1 MILTPTR
8 ELCDQIFTLSV
19 QLNSCLPPEK
29 RLKIRL
35 LIGGLPFNDD
45 YVKFK
50 RGADLIVG
58 TTGRIFMHLTK
69 KSFSLEKMRLA
80 IFDEADVLIKGKEF
94 RKIFGLLRAERSIRP
109 LQICCYSA
117 TFSQKNLFKFCRFLY
132 PSEKIQNNCY
142 IRPKNASK
150 TEDVNGDDIQSL
162 NLENLRQF
170 TMEVEKS
177 DIKSIPLVKMD
188 KVIHLLQNLEFSQ
201 AIIFYNDKGRGDQ
214 LVEELK

>member
-1 MILTPTR
+1 M
-8 ELCDQIFTLSV
+8 LSV
-19 QLNSCLPPEK
+19 QLNCCLPQQK

-50 RGADLIVG
+50 RGADLIIG

-94 RKIFGLLRAERSIRP
+94 RKIFGLLRAERSKRP

-142 IRPKNASK
+142 IRPKNGNENQPNDDK
-150 TEDVNGDDIQSL
+150 NNDGDGNIQSL
-162 NLENLRQF
+162 NLDNLRQF
-170 TMEVEKS
+170 TIEIEKT
-177 DIKSIPLVKMD
+177 DMKSIPLVKMD
-188 KVIHLLQNLEFSQ
+188 KVVHLLQNLEFSQ